1 MRVWPYIIWLS
12 ALSYGLWI
20 HQWTLIVMAIVIALV
35 WPMIAVDLEKQRRER
50 LLERLWDDDGHL
62 SNSA

>member
-12 ALSYGLWI
+12 ALSYGLWA
-20 HQWTLIVMAIVIALV
+20 HDWTMIGTSILVALV

-50 LLERLWDDDGHL
+50 LLDRLWNDDDL